1 LGREHVI
8 YKQRWISPRVVVS
21 NYFAISGRDVALSSN
36 QSPVLKFY
44 RSTYTDYE
52 QREEKFSGDLWN
64 VRAMQLWNDWN
75 TQVNAWATRH
85 SIDQKVDSNNDNK
98 DVTVDYMWMRSEDL
112 LPGSPQ
118 RLECLHALAKFV
130 GSTLTPEQLCKLS
143 QQVARDYGKSID
155 FKVLQEPKP
164 PPMDTGERWKQLD
177 RNNKKVRRLVRKAS
191 TRRRLQDI
199 SATRTALSRFLQDF
213 ETWKDL
219 VQSEV
224 RKNVELSK
232 DVVLNVLI
240 DHGNDLRKKWDAYA
254 FDALTV
260 ELKVTRVS
268 REDILVLIQ
277 QLRVKLQETRLYNYK
292 QKKNERPGG
301 PNNVTRRYGKWQAQ
315 LANNTELA
323 KYFYQE
329 GAKGLELFGYY
340 PAREIHYQSVDQAT
354 VHDCPNAT
362 AIQRS

>member
-260 ELKVTRVS
+260 ELKVTRVVSSCKRLDCTTTS
-268 REDILVLIQ
+268 RKRMRDPGDQIMSQDGMANGKPHWPTTRSLQSIFIRREPKGWNSLDTIQ
-277 QLRVKLQETRLYNYK
+277 PGKFIINLWIKRQFMIVQMQLLFKDPETPK
-292 QKKNERPGG
+292 
-301 PNNVTRRYGKWQAQ
+301 
-315 LANNTELA
+315 
-323 KYFYQE
+323 
-329 GAKGLELFGYY
+329 
-340 PAREIHYQSVDQAT
+340 
-354 VHDCPNAT
+354 
-362 AIQRS
+362 